1 MTSGK
6 PGAISCGASAALLA
20 AGTQAAVRIDATIRR
35 GNELT
40 QTSRLTG
47 SAGAMGTPQE
57 GDRLLFSGQRFAV
70 VERAQRRRDGSLGA
84 KQVVVHNGAVV
95 IIPMVDDAHVC
106 LIRNER
112 AAVGKWLV
120 ELPAGTLEPPEP
132 PDRTAPRELQEETG
146 YTARKWTELP
156 GFFMSPGILCERM
169 HVFVA
174 EALTAGDPAR
184 EAGENIDNLVVTWA
198 EALAM
203 IDRGDIEDGKTVAAL
218 LVWDRRRRQMAAH

>member
-1 MTSGK
+1 MGK
-6 PGAISCGASAALLA
+6 L
-20 AGTQAAVRIDATIRR
+20 RD
-35 GNELT
+35 
-40 QTSRLTG
+40 
-47 SAGAMGTPQE
+47 

-70 VERAQRRRDGSLGA
+70 VERLQTHRDGTLGP

-95 IIPMVDDAHVC
+95 IVPMVDDEHVC

-112 AAVGKWLV
+112 VAVRKSLI

-132 PDRTAPRELQEETG
+132 PAETAPRELREETG
-146 YTARKWTELP
+146 YSARTWTELP

-174 EALTAGDPAR
+174 EDLTPGDPAR
-184 EAGENIDNLVVTWA
+184 EVGENIENLVVPWE

-203 IDRGDIEDGKTVAAL
+203 IDRGEIEDGKTVAAL
-218 LVWDRRRRQMAAH
+218 LAWDRRRRQS

>member
-1 MTSGK
+1 MG
-6 PGAISCGASAALLA
+6 
-20 AGTQAAVRIDATIRR
+20 
-35 GNELT
+35 
-40 QTSRLTG
+40 SR
-47 SAGAMGTPQE
+47 QD
-57 GDRLLFSGQRFAV
+57 GDRLLFSGQRFSV
-70 VERAQRRRDGSLGA
+70 VERPQRRRDGSMGS

-95 IIPMVDDAHVC
+95 IVPMVDDEHVC

-112 AAVGKWLV
+112 AAMGRSLV

-132 PDRTAPRELQEETG
+132 PAQAAPRELGEETG

-174 EALTAGDPAR
+174 EELTPGDPAR
-184 EAGENIDNLVVTWA
+184 EAGENIDNLVVTWE

-203 IDRGDIEDGKTVAAL
+203 VDRGEIEDGKTVAAL
-218 LVWDRRRRQMAAH
+218 LVWDRRRRQLDTH